1 MLLAERKTFDDLKLS
16 FSCPSSKKR
25 ICLSCGERKTWVLP
39 CHWQMMTYVRQIIVR
54 AWKID
59 FLASVQN
66 FVVWHKS
73 ESEKVYLWSK
83 LKKPSLFDAHLEIPS
98 KSFINIAQGP
108 GAEWTAEWRQLR
120 SIIVKTR
127 NAIYISRVTSPP
139 TSTMFCT
146 PGTLKQVQKWA
157 YLPLFLL
164 LNSGLKDFQ
173 RRKLLGILER

>member
-1 MLLAERKTFDDLKLS
+1 MRAFFKDSQYRQLRSSTICFCILSADRLMHGCKSNVLLAERTKFDDLKLS
-16 FSCPSSKKR
+16 FSCPSSQKR

-83 LKKPSLFDAHLEIPS
+83 LKKTVPF
-98 KSFINIAQGP
+98 
-108 GAEWTAEWRQLR
+108 
-120 SIIVKTR
+120 
-127 NAIYISRVTSPP
+127 
-139 TSTMFCT
+139 
-146 PGTLKQVQKWA
+146 
-157 YLPLFLL
+157 
-164 LNSGLKDFQ
+164 
-173 RRKLLGILER
+173 

>member
-1 MLLAERKTFDDLKLS
+1 MWREKDLGTAMSLA
-16 FSCPSSKKR
+16 
-25 ICLSCGERKTWVLP
+25 
-39 CHWQMMTYVRQIIVR
+39 MMTYVRQIIVG
-54 AWKID
+54 AGKID

-73 ESEKVYLWSK
+73 ESQKVYLWSK
-83 LKKPSLFDAHLEIPS
+83 LKKSSLFDAHVEIPS
-98 KSFINIAQGP
+98 KYFINIAQGS
-108 GAEWTAEWRQLR
+108 GAGWTAEWRQLR

-139 TSTMFCT
+139 TSTMFARLALWNRCRR
-146 PGTLKQVQKWA
+146 KWA
-157 YLPLFLL
+157 HLPLFLL